1 MKLPPDT
8 IIDPR
13 KVTEYLLRPLEEN
26 DKSAF
31 LALGGYTLENPERLL
46 HDLRVQLLT
55 RDVEIVGPFEYGV
68 KFAIR
73 GILLGP
79 SGRPLRVIAYWA
91 TLEASGETRF
101 LTLYPDHS

>member
-1 MKLPPDT
+1 MKLPQDT

-13 KVTEYLLRPLEEN
+13 KVTEYLLRPLDEN

-31 LALGGYTLENPERLL
+31 LARGGYTGKNPERLV
-46 HDLRVQLLT
+46 HDLRTQLLP
-55 RDVEIVGPFEYGV
+55 RDVEFVGPFEYGT

-73 GILLGP
+73 GILCGP
-79 SGRPLRVIAYWA
+79 SGHDLRVISYWA